1 MYDLNDTIAAVSSPS
16 MGARAIVRIAG
27 DKTIEVCERLFSG
40 AVSKGAGGVVAGSID
55 VDESAAGARIDAELY
70 LFRAPHSY
78 TGEDI
83 AEIHI
88 HANSAV
94 VEALMGSLLG
104 RGLRMAGPG
113 EFTARAYLNGKID
126 LSQAEAVNEIVSSS
140 NTFQLAA
147 AEKLLSGRL
156 SESAQEIRSEIMDC
170 LSLIEAGLDF
180 RGEDIEFISGQEISR
195 RLGGIKKQLEELLA
209 GSIGY
214 ESVIDLPAVGIA
226 GAPNAG
232 KSSLVNMLLGS
243 ERSIVSHERKTTR
256 DVLTGVLGLAHCRC
270 VLFDCAGL
278 LSESAGVLDELAQE
292 AAIEAL
298 RTSSVVV
305 LCVDASKN
313 DWTEDI
319 AVRKWIDADIVIPV
333 ATKSDLLCED
343 ALADRLGELKN
354 MFGVEFLPVSTTD
367 GSGIELL
374 REAIDR
380 ELTEPVRRDALPF
393 SEATASHVA
402 LTARHRQAVTE
413 AMENIDQALDEFEP
427 DGTELTAM
435 MLRAAHQAIS
445 AIQRPQCVEV
455 DEQILQQIFSSF
467 CIGK

>member
-1 MYDLNDTIAAVSSPS
+1 MYDLNDTIVAISSPAG
-16 MGARAIVRIAG
+16 GARAIVRIAG
-27 DKTIEVCERLFSG
+27 DKAIEVCEGMLRG
-40 AVSKGAGGVVAGSID
+40 AVLKGESGVVARSIA
-55 VDESAAGARIDAELY
+55 VDEQLRSCAELY

-88 HANSAV
+88 CTNSAV
-94 VEALMGSLLG
+94 VEALMENLLAQ
-104 RGLRMAGPG
+104 GLRMAGPG

-156 SESAQEIRSEIMDC
+156 SESAQEIRSAIMDC

-180 RGEDIEFISGQEISR
+180 SGEDIEFISGQQTLE
-195 RLGGIKKQLEELLA
+195 RLGRIKRQLEDLLA

-232 KSSLVNMLLGS
+232 KSTLVNTLLGS

-256 DVLTGVLGLAHCRC
+256 DVLTGVLTLAHSRC

-278 LSESAGVLDELAQE
+278 LAEPEGILDELSQT

-298 RTSSVVV
+298 RNSSVVV
-305 LCVDASKN
+305 LCVDISKG

-319 AVRKWIDADIVIPV
+319 AVRKWIDASIVIPV
-333 ATKSDLLCED
+333 ATKSDLLDED
-343 ALADRLGELKN
+343 ALAERIAMLEGL
-354 MFGVEFLPVSTTD
+354 FSLEFMPVSAVS
-367 GSGIELL
+367 GCGIERLP
-374 REAIDR
+374 EAIDR
-380 ELTEPVRRDALPF
+380 ELAEPMQRRPMPF
-393 SEATASHVA
+393 SEGAASHLA
-402 LTARHRQAVTE
+402 LTARHRRAVTE
-413 AMENIDQALDEFEP
+413 AIENIDQALHGFEA
-427 DGTELTAM
+427 DGTEVTAM
-435 MLRAAHQAIS
+435 MLRAAYQAIS
-445 AIQRPQCVEV
+445 AIEQPQCVEV
-455 DEQILQQIFSSF
+455 DEQILERIFSSF

>member
-16 MGARAIVRIAG
+16 MGARAIIRIAG
-27 DKTIEVCERLFSG
+27 DKTIEVCEGVFRG
-40 AVSKGAGGVVAGSID
+40 AVLKGAGGIVAGSIA
-55 VDESAAGARIDAELY
+55 VDESAGGGRIDAELY
-70 LFRAPHSY
+70 LFRTPHSY

-94 VEALMGSLLG
+94 VEALMGDLLG

-156 SESAQEIRSEIMDC
+156 SESAEEIRSSIMDC

-180 RGEDIEFISGQEISR
+180 SGEDIEFVSGQENSR
-195 RLGGIKKQLEELLA
+195 RLGGIKKQLEDLLA

-256 DVLTGVLGLAHCRC
+256 DVLTGVLELGHCRC

-278 LSESAGVLDELAQE
+278 LTEQEGILDELAQE
-292 AAIEAL
+292 SAIEAL
-298 RTSSVVV
+298 RNSTVVV
-305 LCVDASKN
+305 LCVDISKD
-313 DWTEDI
+313 DWAEDL
-319 AVRKWIDADIVIPV
+319 AVRKWIDASIVIPV
-333 ATKSDLLCED
+333 AMKSDLLCED
-343 ALADRLGELKN
+343 ALPGRLSELKGL
-354 MFGVEFLPVSTTD
+354 FGVDFMPISAPN
-367 GSGIELL
+367 GSGVELL
-374 REAIDR
+374 QEEMDR
-380 ELTEPVRRDALPF
+380 ELAALIQRRALPF
-393 SEATASHVA
+393 SEGAASHVA
-402 LTARHRQAVTE
+402 LTARHRRAVKE
-413 AMENIDQALDEFEP
+413 AIESIDEAVEGYDQSGPEVA
-427 DGTELTAM
+427 AM
-435 MLRAAHQAIS
+435 MLRAAYQAIS
-445 AIQRPQCVEV
+445 AIEQPQCIEI
-455 DEQILQQIFSSF
+455 DEQILDRIFSSF

>member
-1 MYDLNDTIAAVSSPS
+1 MYNLDDTIVAVSSPS

-27 DKTIEVCERLFSG
+27 DKTLDVCARIFRS
-40 AVSKGAGGVVAGSID
+40 AVSKDTSGVIADSIA
-55 VDESAAGARIDAELY
+55 VDEHLRIDAELY

-88 HANSAV
+88 STNCAV
-94 VEALMGSLLG
+94 VEALMGRLLG

-156 SESAQEIRSEIMDC
+156 SESTEEIRSAIMEC

-180 RGEDIEFISGQEISR
+180 SEENIEFISVRETSR

-232 KSSLVNMLLGS
+232 KSSLVNVLLGS

-256 DVLTGVLGLAHCRC
+256 DVLTGVLELGHCRC

-278 LSESAGVLDELAQE
+278 LAEPEGILDELAQE

-298 RTSSVVV
+298 RNSSVVV
-305 LCVDASKN
+305 LCVDISKG

-319 AVRKWIDADIVIPV
+319 AIDKLVDAGSVMPV
-333 ATKSDLLCED
+333 ATKSDLLSED
-343 ALADRLGELKN
+343 ALAGRLGDLKGL
-354 MFGVEFLPVSTTD
+354 FGAEFSPISAAS
-367 GSGIELL
+367 GFGIELL

-380 ELTEPVRRDALPF
+380 ELAELVHRGPLPF

-402 LTARHRQAVTE
+402 LTARHRQAVKE
-413 AMENIDQALDEFEP
+413 AIENIGEAI
-427 DGTELTAM
+427 DGFDRSAGEVTAM
-435 MLRAAHQAIS
+435 MLRAAYQAVS
-445 AIQRPQCVEV
+445 AIEQPQCLEV
-455 DEQILQQIFSSF
+455 DEQILERIFSTF